1 MSQMEN
7 EAQHLC
13 QNMDCKPI
21 GEPNPPHLHKICTRF
36 GVWSIRTLKF
46 VARNCWKR
54 DSPRVNCISL
64 YNSLRLIFV
73 CGLEVSK
80 VLHEPQLD
88 TILMVEKAIRDAQ
101 EYPSRM
107 ELWRSLPRKI
117 QYQTFKRVLEYLEA
131 SNKIVFNRG
140 RVVWAA
146 ADNPKLKR
154 LLEESVK
161 VR

>member
-1 MSQMEN
+1 M
-7 EAQHLC
+7 
-13 QNMDCKPI
+13 
-21 GEPNPPHLHKICTRF
+21 
-36 GVWSIRTLKF
+36 
-46 VARNCWKR
+46 
-54 DSPRVNCISL
+54 
-64 YNSLRLIFV
+64 
-73 CGLEVSK
+73 SK

-88 TILMVEKAIRDAQ
+88 TILMVEKVIRDAQ

-117 QYQTFKRVLEYLEA
+117 QYQTFKRILEYLEA

-140 RVVWAA
+140 RVVWVA

>member
-1 MSQMEN
+1 M
-7 EAQHLC
+7 
-13 QNMDCKPI
+13 
-21 GEPNPPHLHKICTRF
+21 
-36 GVWSIRTLKF
+36 
-46 VARNCWKR
+46 
-54 DSPRVNCISL
+54 
-64 YNSLRLIFV
+64 
-73 CGLEVSK
+73 SK

-88 TILMVEKAIRDAQ
+88 TILMVEKAIKEAE

-117 QYQTFKRVLEYLEA
+117 QYQTFKRILEYLEA
-131 SNKIVFNRG
+131 SNKIVFNKG
-140 RVVWAA
+140 RIVWVA